1 MNSFQHPATV
11 TGRAELLKFSYVALA
26 IGAAELAPELVT
38 LENILGENFEELTRN
53 RRLRDG
59 GSDFHATIVLP
70 KEFRKLKKSASGGRI
85 EIPSK
90 EFALEITGIGT
101 VLSEASQT
109 WFAIARSE
117 AVAAYRKRLELPAH
131 DLHITLAFEAAGDVH
146 GVPKDA
152 STLLITTR

>member
-1 MNSFQHPATV
+1 MNSFQYPAAV
-11 TGRAELLKFSYVALA
+11 AGRAELLKFSYVALA
-26 IGAAELAPELVT
+26 IGAAELAPELAA
-38 LENILGENFEELTRN
+38 LESILGDDYEELTRN

-70 KEFRKLKKSASGGRI
+70 KEFRTLRKSASGGRI

-90 EFALEITGIGT
+90 ELELEILGIGT
-101 VLSEASQT
+101 AISEASQT

-117 AVAAYRKRLELPAH
+117 AVVAYRKRLGLPSH

-152 STLLITTR
+152 STLLTTTR

>member
-1 MNSFQHPATV
+1 MNSFSHSASV
-11 TGRAELLKFSYVALA
+11 AGRAELLKFSYVALA
-26 IGAAELAPELVT
+26 IGAEELAPELAA
-38 LENILGENFEELTRN
+38 LEAILGEDYEALARN

-70 KEFRKLKKSASGGRI
+70 KELRKLKKSASGGRV
-85 EIPSK
+85 EILSK
-90 EFALEITGIGT
+90 EFELEILGIGSA
-101 VLSEASQT
+101 VSEASQA
-109 WFAIARSE
+109 WFAVARSE

-152 STLLITTR
+152 STLLTTTR

>member
-1 MNSFQHPATV
+1 MNSFQRPATV
-11 TGRAELLKFSYVALA
+11 AGRAELLKFSYVALT
-26 IGAAELAPELVT
+26 IGVAELTPELT
-38 LENILGENFEELTRN
+38 ALEAILGESYEDLTRN

-59 GSDFHATIVLP
+59 GSDFHATIILP
-70 KEFRKLKKSASGGRI
+70 KEFRKLKRSASGGRI

-90 EFALEITGIGT
+90 EFELEILGIGT
-101 VLSEASQT
+101 AVSEASQS
-109 WFAIARSE
+109 WFAVAHSE

-152 STLLITTR
+152 STLLTTTR

>member
-11 TGRAELLKFSYVALA
+11 AGRAELLKFSYVALA
-26 IGAAELAPELVT
+26 IEASELAPELT
-38 LENILGENFEELTRN
+38 ALESILGEDYAELTRN

-59 GSDFHATIVLP
+59 GPDFHSTVLLP
-70 KEFRKLKKSASGGRI
+70 KEFRKLRKSASGGRV

-90 EFALEITGIGT
+90 ELELEILGIGT
-101 VLSEASQT
+101 AASDESQT
-109 WFAIARSE
+109 WFAVVRSE

-152 STLLITTR
+152 STLLTTTR